1 MLLSHILLYEIHS
14 YEVRQDDYPKYKLT
28 WWITSRVLL
37 LIIEFP
43 RLLARRPWSKSLS
56 AWAKGS
62 IHSLQRPLT
71 ADKSKAFER
80 HGYSEWT
87 KSSGMKC
94 IYPPLLKLAS
104 FLFFF
109 FFWLQLAGKQTRSAV
124 QTQACLKKKYR
135 GQFEKGEQNVVS
147 TQNKLM
153 QRLGLLISSDYGWTF
168 KWGAD
173 SSS

>member
-1 MLLSHILLYEIHS
+1 MNNFARTALNN
-14 YEVRQDDYPKYKLT
+14 
-28 WWITSRVLL
+28 WIPTIACSAT
-37 LIIEFP
+37 LIQIAFSLGEGFN
-43 RLLARRPWSKSLS
+43 SLS
-56 AWAKGS
+56 SAPLNCGQIKGFRTTR
-62 IHSLQRPLT
+62 ILRM
-71 ADKSKAFER
+71 DKVKWHEVDIPAALEA
-80 HGYSEWT
+80 
-87 KSSGMKC
+87 C
-94 IYPPLLKLAS
+94 L
-104 FLFFF
+104 FLIFF

-124 QTQACLKKKYR
+124 QTQAGLKKKYR